1 MKLITLLSVLS
12 LMIAPTAISQTVYS
26 WVDDDGILHISDT
39 PPDGAAKQKDSFVL
53 PDSNASAPAP
63 VFAPAKSLKDKKTA
77 KAKATEKAN
86 ATEKQESKK
95 PEKMAPLSIS
105 ISNLQQ
111 DQTLRSNRGIINIQ
125 VEQNRKLGIGEQL
138 QLMLDGKPYGAPQT
152 KPLWQLI
159 NVDRG
164 THVLAVQAV
173 IGGKLIAS
181 TSPVTVH
188 LHRARVKSAG

>member
-12 LMIAPTAISQTVYS
+12 LMIAPAAISQ
-26 WVDDDGILHISDT
+26 T

-53 PDSNASAPAP
+53 PDSSASAPAP
-63 VFAPAKSLKDKKTA
+63 VFAPAKSLKDKKRR
-77 KAKATEKAN
+77 KLRL
-86 ATEKQESKK
+86 QKK
-95 PEKMAPLSIS
+95 PEKTAPLSIS

-111 DQTLRSNRGIINIQ
+111 NQTLRSNRGIINIQ